1 MATDETNDTATI
13 DSTATMS
20 IDEVRELTTEIIRE
34 CNRIIVGKKDILSNV
49 LVAMLAN
56 GHVILE
62 GVPGLAKTYMAR
74 TYASILGCAFKRI
87 QLTVDTLPS
96 DLLGSNVFNQRTGE
110 FWFRKGPVFSNL
122 VLADEINRCPPK
134 SQSALLEVMEERQVS
149 LEGVTRKLPKPFL
162 IIATQNPVEQEG
174 TYPLPEAQ
182 KDRFLMHVNIGYPD
196 KASEIEVIRLVRG
209 EKSGKIEE
217 SEGVEISQDLI
228 FAARDE
234 IAKVKSSEVV
244 EQYIVD
250 LVFAT
255 RYPEKYDETLDSYI
269 DIGVSPRASLGLDI
283 CSRVYAWLQ
292 GRDHTTPEDVRAVV
306 HDIFRHRITASYE
319 AQSERVSNDDIID
332 TILGLVALPA

>member
-182 KDRFLMHVNIGYPD
+182 LDRFMFRLILDYPTEEEE
-196 KASEIEVIRLVRG
+196 AEIVRRKHLGEATDLRILSDPATLVRMQNTCRTVFIEEDIINYIRDIVIR
-209 EKSGKIEE
+209 
-217 SEGVEISQDLI
+217 
-228 FAARDE
+228 
-234 IAKVKSSEVV
+234 
-244 EQYIVD
+244 
-250 LVFAT
+250 T
-255 RYPEKYDETLDSYI
+255 RNDPQILL
-269 DIGVSPRASLGLDI
+269 GGSPRASLVLMNA
-283 CSRVYAWLQ
+283 SKTRAAMA
-292 GRDHTTPEDVRAVV
+292 GRDYVIPEDVRKLTVATLN
-306 HDIFRHRITASYE
+306 HRLMLKPE
-319 AQSERVSNDDIID
+319 AELEGLTVERVVSK
-332 TILGLVALPA
+332 ILGEVDCPR

>member
-182 KDRFLMHVNIGYPD
+182 LDRFMFRLILDYPTED
-196 KASEIEVIRLVRG
+196 EEAEIVRRKHLGEATDLRILSDPATMVRMQNTCQTVFIEEDIINYIRDIVIR
-209 EKSGKIEE
+209 
-217 SEGVEISQDLI
+217 
-228 FAARDE
+228 
-234 IAKVKSSEVV
+234 
-244 EQYIVD
+244 
-250 LVFAT
+250 T
-255 RYPEKYDETLDSYI
+255 RNDPQILL
-269 DIGVSPRASLGLDI
+269 GGSPRASLVLMNA
-283 CSRVYAWLQ
+283 SKTRAAMA
-292 GRDHTTPEDVRAVV
+292 GRDYVVPEDVRKLTIATLN
-306 HDIFRHRITASYE
+306 HRLMLKPE
-319 AQSERVSNDDIID
+319 AELEGLTVERVVSK
-332 TILGLVALPA
+332 ILGEVDCPR

>member
-1 MATDETNDTATI
+1 MATDETNETATV

-182 KDRFLMHVNIGYPD
+182 LDRFMFRLILDYPTVEEE
-196 KASEIEVIRLVRG
+196 AEIVRRKHLGEATDLRILSDPATLVRMQNTCQTVFLEEDIINYIRDIVIR
-209 EKSGKIEE
+209 
-217 SEGVEISQDLI
+217 
-228 FAARDE
+228 
-234 IAKVKSSEVV
+234 
-244 EQYIVD
+244 
-250 LVFAT
+250 T
-255 RYPEKYDETLDSYI
+255 RNDPQILL
-269 DIGVSPRASLGLDI
+269 GGSPRASLVLM
-283 CSRVYAWLQ
+283 SASKTRAAMA
-292 GRDHTTPEDVRAVV
+292 GRDYVIPEDVRKLT
-306 HDIFRHRITASYE
+306 IETLNHRLILKPE
-319 AQSERVSNDDIID
+319 AELEGLTVERVVSK
-332 TILGLVALPA
+332 ILGEVDCPR

>member
-1 MATDETNDTATI
+1 MATDETNDIETV

-182 KDRFLMHVNIGYPD
+182 LDRFMFRLILDYPTED
-196 KASEIEVIRLVRG
+196 EEAEVIRRKHLGEATDLRILSDPGTLVRMQNTCQTVFL
-209 EKSGKIEE
+209 EE
-217 SEGVEISQDLI
+217 DIVNYI
-228 FAARDE
+228 RD
-234 IAKVKSSEVV
+234 IVV
-244 EQYIVD
+244 R
-250 LVFAT
+250 T
-255 RYPEKYDETLDSYI
+255 RNDPQILL
-269 DIGVSPRASLGLDI
+269 GGSPRASLVLMNA
-283 CSRVYAWLQ
+283 SKTRAAMA
-292 GRDHTTPEDVRAVV
+292 GRDYVIPEDVRKLTVATLN
-306 HDIFRHRITASYE
+306 HRLMLKPE
-319 AQSERVSNDDIID
+319 AELEGLTVERVVSK
-332 TILGLVALPA
+332 ILGEVDCPR

>member
-1 MATDETNDTATI
+1 
-13 DSTATMS
+13 MS

-182 KDRFLMHVNIGYPD
+182 LDRFMFRLILDYPTVEEE
-196 KASEIEVIRLVRG
+196 AEIVRRKHLGEATDLRILSDPATLVRMQNTCQTVFLEEDIINYIRDIVIR
-209 EKSGKIEE
+209 
-217 SEGVEISQDLI
+217 
-228 FAARDE
+228 
-234 IAKVKSSEVV
+234 
-244 EQYIVD
+244 
-250 LVFAT
+250 T
-255 RYPEKYDETLDSYI
+255 RNDPQILL
-269 DIGVSPRASLGLDI
+269 GGSPRASLVLMNA
-283 CSRVYAWLQ
+283 SKTRAAMA
-292 GRDHTTPEDVRAVV
+292 GRDYVIPEDVRKLT
-306 HDIFRHRITASYE
+306 IETLNHRLILKPE
-319 AQSERVSNDDIID
+319 AELEGLSVERVVSK
-332 TILGLVALPA
+332 ILGEVDCPR

>member
-1 MATDETNDTATI
+1 MTTDEQNETATV

-182 KDRFLMHVNIGYPD
+182 LDRFMFRLILDYPTED
-196 KASEIEVIRLVRG
+196 EEAEVIRRKHLGETTDLRILSDPATLVRMQNTCQTVFL
-209 EKSGKIEE
+209 EE
-217 SEGVEISQDLI
+217 DII
-228 FAARDE
+228 NYIRD
-234 IAKVKSSEVV
+234 
-244 EQYIVD
+244 IVIR
-250 LVFAT
+250 T
-255 RYPEKYDETLDSYI
+255 RNDPQILL
-269 DIGVSPRASLGLDI
+269 GGSPRASLVLMNA
-283 CSRVYAWLQ
+283 SKTRAAMA
-292 GRDHTTPEDVRAVV
+292 GRDYVIPEDVRKLTVATLN
-306 HDIFRHRITASYE
+306 HRLMLKPE
-319 AQSERVSNDDIID
+319 AELEGLTVERVVSK
-332 TILGLVALPA
+332 ILGEVDCPR

>member
-1 MATDETNDTATI
+1 MATDETNETATV

-74 TYASILGCAFKRI
+74 TYASILGCDFKRI

-182 KDRFLMHVNIGYPD
+182 LDRFMFRLILDYPTEEEE
-196 KASEIEVIRLVRG
+196 AEIVRRKHLGEATDLRILSDPATLVRMQNTCKTVFLEEDIINYIRDIVIR
-209 EKSGKIEE
+209 
-217 SEGVEISQDLI
+217 
-228 FAARDE
+228 
-234 IAKVKSSEVV
+234 
-244 EQYIVD
+244 
-250 LVFAT
+250 T
-255 RYPEKYDETLDSYI
+255 RI
-269 DIGVSPRASLGLDI
+269 DPQILLGGSPRASLVLMNA
-283 CSRVYAWLQ
+283 SKTRAAMA
-292 GRDHTTPEDVRAVV
+292 GRDYVIPEDVRKLT
-306 HDIFRHRITASYE
+306 IETLNHRLILKPE
-319 AQSERVSNDDIID
+319 AELEGLTVERVVSK
-332 TILGLVALPA
+332 ILGEVDCPR